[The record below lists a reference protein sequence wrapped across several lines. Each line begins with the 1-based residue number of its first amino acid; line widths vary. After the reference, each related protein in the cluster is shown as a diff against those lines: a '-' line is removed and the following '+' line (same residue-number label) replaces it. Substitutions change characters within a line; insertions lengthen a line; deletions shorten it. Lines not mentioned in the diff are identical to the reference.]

1 MCRGGRGV
9 FKKCFLI
16 FFVFV
21 FLNVFTWKYFVT
33 IFKDHFSNMG
43 VNSMGYSIKFGRGGV
58 GGGGGGPVNKHL
70 CVKSV
75 INLAKENSEPLNEKQ
90 FTKIIYF

>member
-1 MCRGGRGV
+1 
-9 FKKCFLI
+9 
-16 FFVFV
+16 
-21 FLNVFTWKYFVT
+21 
-33 IFKDHFSNMG
+33 MG
-43 VNSMGYSIKFGRGGV
+43 VNSLGFSVKFGRGR
-58 GGGGGGPVNKHL
+58 GGPVNKHL